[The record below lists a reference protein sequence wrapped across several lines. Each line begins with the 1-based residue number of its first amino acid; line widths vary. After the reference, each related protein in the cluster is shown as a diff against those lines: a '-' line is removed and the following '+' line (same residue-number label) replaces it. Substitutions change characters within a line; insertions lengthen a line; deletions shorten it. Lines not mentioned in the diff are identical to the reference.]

1 MLEYYLN
8 TNMVEKNEPLTK
20 TYVYRMYP
28 TEEQK
33 VLLNKT
39 FGCVRVVWNRNVFT
53 YNSYDKETNPKPV
66 YQSSTEM
73 REELEW
79 MQEVSAGA
87 LQQKEID
94 FKNYL
99 KQNFS
104 KNRKTKLGR
113 PSYKKRGG
121 HQSFRLPN
129 QKFSL
134 HENMLKLEKME
145 PIEVIIDRKIPEGVK
160 FMRVTVKKDPVGRF
174 FAKICVEQV
183 IEPRFPMTGT
193 VVGVDVGLKH
203 FLTLSTGESV
213 ENPRWFRESQ
223 AELRKAQKSLS
234 RKVKGSSRYE
244 KAKLRVAR
252 IHSRIANERKWFH
265 DQIALDLV
273 RNHDLIVIEDL
284 NIAGMKKNHKLAK
297 SISDAGWGQF
307 FKILDYKALWND
319 KVVIKVGR
327 FFPSS
332 RLCTCG
338 VVNKDLKLSDR
349 VWTCSACGAVH
360 DRDPHAAR
368 NMGVEGLRIFKERC
382 AQMDAPHGGVHT
394 TQHMELHMLNG
405 CRVDV
410 RQPARGAIG
419 GEASKK
425 SENKGF

>member
-1 MLEYYLN
+1 M
-8 TNMVEKNEPLTK
+8 KEPQSK

-28 TEEQK
+28 TEEQE

-53 YNSYDKETNPKPV
+53 YNSYDKEKNPKPV
-66 YQSSTEM
+66 YKPTTEM
-73 REELEW
+73 KAEFPW
-79 MQEVSAGA
+79 MDEVSAAA

-94 FKNYL
+94 FKEYKNQ
-99 KQNFS
+99 KFS
-104 KNRKTKLGR
+104 KNRKTKIGR

-129 QKFSL
+129 QKFYIKDSTIR
-134 HENMLKLEKME
+134 LEK
-145 PIEVIIDRKIPEGVK
+145 IGFVQIVIDRAIPENAK
-160 FMRVTVKKDPVGRF
+160 LMRVTVKKDPAGRF
-174 FAKICVEQV
+174 FAKISVEQV

-244 KAKLRVAR
+244 KAKLKSAR
-252 IHSRIANERKWFH
+252 IQSKTANRRKWFH

-284 NIAGMKKNHKLAK
+284 NIAGMKKNRKLAK

-307 FKILDYKALWND
+307 FKILEYKALWND

-327 FFPSS
+327 YFPSS

-360 DRDPHAAR
+360 DRDPHAAK
-368 NMGVEGLRIFKERC
+368 NMEVEGLRIFTEQAAHESR
-382 AQMDAPHGGVHT
+382 
-394 TQHMELHMLNG
+394 QHMELHMLNG

-410 RQPARGAIG
+410 RQPARGAVDC
-419 GEASKK
+419 EASKK
-425 SENKGF
+425 SENKGIL